1 MSSKRISRNQPCP
14 CGSGKKYKQCCYR
27 KGFTYEEDSSGTIR
41 RSVRMNDEL
50 GMALSGHLD
59 SLGDDL
65 DPESPVF
72 PNMNLETAEFEM
84 VRAMEESGIDPAIV
98 YAFTETG
105 MLISEENMHLFSQ
118 IDMDLLAIQD

>member
-1 MSSKRISRNQPCP
+1 
-14 CGSGKKYKQCCYR
+14 
-27 KGFTYEEDSSGTIR
+27 
-41 RSVRMNDEL
+41 MNDEL